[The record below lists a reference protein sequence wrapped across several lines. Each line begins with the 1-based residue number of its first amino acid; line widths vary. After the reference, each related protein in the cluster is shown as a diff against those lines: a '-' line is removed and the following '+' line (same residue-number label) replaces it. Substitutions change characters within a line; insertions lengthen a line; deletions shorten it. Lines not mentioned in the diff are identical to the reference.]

1 MGQITTKSLTVP
13 GSKQLKG
20 LATAT
25 TNLQLSNAE
34 LEHALRFRR
43 SNHYVERF
51 AKLDAGCHVSDAK
64 AVEALIAAIHD
75 ELPLITI
82 ENAPVAILARCGLGD
97 GHDVHTLDRIG
108 RIITHFKT
116 YQSLPPLLE
125 RARSI
130 ALHPDYTLVE
140 IYTDCLFAVR
150 TNGDVSLI
158 RL

>member
-1 MGQITTKSLTVP
+1 MGQIITKLRAVP
-13 GSKQLKG
+13 SSKQLKG
-20 LATAT
+20 LATAAT
-25 TNLQLSNAE
+25 GRQLSNAQ

-43 SNHYVERF
+43 SNDYVDQF
-51 AKLDAGCHVSDAK
+51 AKLDAGCHVSDPK
-64 AVEALIAAIHD
+64 TVDSLIAAIHD

-82 ENAPVAILARCGLGD
+82 ENAPVAILARCGLGN
-97 GHDVHTLDRIG
+97 GHDVHTLDRTG

-116 YQSLPPLLE
+116 YESLPPLLE